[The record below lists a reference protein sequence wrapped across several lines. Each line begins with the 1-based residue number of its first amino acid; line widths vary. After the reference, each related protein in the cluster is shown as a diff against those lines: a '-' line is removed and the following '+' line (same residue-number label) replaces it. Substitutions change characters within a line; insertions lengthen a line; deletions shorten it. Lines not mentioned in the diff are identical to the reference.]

1 MFFKNV
7 IIDTTVVSG
16 HWKSDSSN
24 FTSTDKLYFLSS
36 KEIYSNWS
44 KIEDSA
50 KDVTRRLDYY
60 KSKNVTTSSH
70 SDAIKQ
76 LGNVANSWGLR
87 SANSSYDYYF
97 LSVSTSGGWESNYAN
112 SSHGV
117 SPAFR
122 IG

>member
-16 HWKSDSSN
+16 HGKSDSSN

-60 KSKNVTTSSH
+60 KSKHVTTSSH

-87 SANSSYDYYF
+87 FANSSYDYYF
-97 LSVSTSGGWESNYAN
+97 LSVSTSGG
-112 SSHGV
+112 
-117 SPAFR
+117 
-122 IG
+122 